1 MVVGSFPVV
10 ECHLAHFL
18 SDVNFRMWFGCHYLT
33 FVGSGQASPTGHIRT
48 GKFRFFVYI
57 RHYGNTITCEPLF
70 TDVTTP
76 CKSISLLHC
85 IIHYSHKLVDRQVV
99 GEAIAPVVLNLDSK
113 LRIERVMCVRSQ
125 RYIVVRI
132 QSQ

>member
-1 MVVGSFPVV
+1 MGNLISFISVLVFSDTVNHHSVVVGSFPVV

-57 RHYGNTITCEPLF
+57 RHYGNT
-70 TDVTTP
+70 VTGET
-76 CKSISLLHC
+76 
-85 IIHYSHKLVDRQVV
+85 LVR
-99 GEAIAPVVLNLDSK
+99 
-113 LRIERVMCVRSQ
+113 
-125 RYIVVRI
+125 
-132 QSQ
+132 